1 MHLAVGFENGI
12 VEVRSHRTG
21 KQVHKV
27 CVGSSPIQKL
37 FYYDYRQTGVN
48 EQGKQV
54 IAVNSDGA
62 VQGFSVSQSIQAY
75 EMEIMSEEK
84 IQADKVLELN

>member
-1 MHLAVGFENGI
+1 MSIVGLDFEIEEEMHMAIGFENGS

-27 CVGSSPIQKL
+27 CVGSRPIQKL

-48 EQGKQV
+48 E
-54 IAVNSDGA
+54 
-62 VQGFSVSQSIQAY
+62 
-75 EMEIMSEEK
+75 
-84 IQADKVLELN
+84 

>member
-1 MHLAVGFENGI
+1 M
-12 VEVRSHRTG
+12 
-21 KQVHKV
+21 
-27 CVGSSPIQKL
+27 
-37 FYYDYRQTGVN
+37 
-48 EQGKQV
+48 

-84 IQADKVLELN
+84 IQADQVLELN